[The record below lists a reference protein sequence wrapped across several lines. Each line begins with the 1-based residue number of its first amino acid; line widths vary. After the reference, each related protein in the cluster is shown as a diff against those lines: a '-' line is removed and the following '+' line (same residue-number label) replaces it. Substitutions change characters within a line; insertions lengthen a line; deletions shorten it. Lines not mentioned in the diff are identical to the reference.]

1 MSKIG
6 RKPISID
13 GIAVSIEGQNIFYK
27 GPKNADVYMLPATLM
42 AVVKNNELFI
52 SVRDQQSDRNN
63 DQTLNCVWGL
73 HHALLKNKL
82 MGSVKD
88 FEKKVK
94 IVGLGCKAELVNKSM
109 IKELPNKKYAI
120 DKDKKTMSV
129 LIVGDKQSTKEKGLL
144 FTLGKS
150 HLFYFGLTT
159 DISVEIDKSGQNL
172 VFKSSDP
179 VSLGLCVSK
188 VKQLRKPEPYKGTGI
203 REESEFVRRKAGK
216 TKAG

>member
-6 RKPISID
+6 RKPIAIN
-13 GIAVSIEGQNIFYK
+13 GIAVNIEGQHVFYK
-27 GPKNADVYMLPATLM
+27 GPKSADVYILPDTLKATVESNQLLIGI
-42 AVVKNNELFI
+42 NEQAFHPK
-52 SVRDQQSDRNN
+52 SDRS
-63 DQTLNCVWGL
+63 LNCVWGL

-82 MGSVKD
+82 MGAVKD

-94 IVGLGCKAELVNKSM
+94 IVGLGCKAELVNKSI

-129 LIVGDKQSTKEKGLL
+129 LLVGDKQSSAEKGLL

-150 HLFYFGLTT
+150 HLFYFGLPT
-159 DISVEIDKSGQNL
+159 SVAVEIDKSGQNL
-172 VFKSSDP
+172 VFKSIDP
-179 VSLGLCVSK
+179 VLLGLCVSK

-203 REESEFVRRKAGK
+203 REENEVVRRKAGK